1 MSLLHVGEEV
11 SLFGLSQAEYNSKR
25 GWIVSSLDRGRH
37 GVWLGDPSK
46 KPISIRSEC
55 LAAFES
61 VPFEMFKTDISGWLD
76 GDGSPPA
83 GLSSAEIKRAF
94 ADNLERPL
102 RALLGRL
109 ANPVIFPTE
118 ALQMPGFLLGRLY
131 ALIKAWS
138 KWTMDGISRERESEY
153 DFYGRMIDDF
163 MRNHPGDI
171 PVIVFQYTSLR
182 ELRKE
187 IVKFSTND
195 VAGHSNVVS
204 PNTLKCMQLS
214 NVMRLLGDDASSFR
228 EQIGILKRLHG
239 LYPLSAE
246 ELTSSDHRRPVGVAW
261 VLSLDEFMP
270 TALSDTFVETQT
282 IVYLNMFRRRVKS
295 NSCMSLAAKN
305 IMTPARKDA
314 IRELDQVN
322 LCSFE
327 GKRLYRDSRC
337 ALCDVSHPLQR
348 KIEDLC
354 SLSCRRVL
362 LQGAPER
369 ALADSQ
375 ATLPETA

>member
-1 MSLLHVGEEV
+1 MG
-11 SLFGLSQAEYNSKR
+11 LFGLSQEEYNSKR
-25 GWIVSSLDRGRH
+25 GWVVSSLDRGRH

-55 LAAFES
+55 LVAFES
-61 VPFEMFKTDISGWLD
+61 VPFEMFTTNLSGWMD

-118 ALQMPGFLLGRLY
+118 ALQMPGFLMDCLC

-138 KWTMDGISRERESEY
+138 KWAMDGISREKESEY
-153 DFYGRMIDDF
+153 DFYGRMIYNF

-187 IVKFSTND
+187 IVKFSAND

-228 EQIGILKRLHG
+228 EQIGILLKRLHG

-261 VLSLDEFMP
+261 VLRLDEFMP

-282 IVYLNMFRRRVKS
+282 IVDLNAFRRSVKS
-295 NSCMSLAAKN
+295 NPFVSLAAKN

-322 LCSFE
+322 LCSSE
-327 GKRLYRDSRC
+327 GERLYRDSRC